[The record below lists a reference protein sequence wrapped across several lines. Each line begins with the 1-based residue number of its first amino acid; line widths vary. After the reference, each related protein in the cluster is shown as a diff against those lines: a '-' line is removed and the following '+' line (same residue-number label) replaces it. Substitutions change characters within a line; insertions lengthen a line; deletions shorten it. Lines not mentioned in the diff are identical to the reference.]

1 MSTITVTK
9 TAEDI
14 ASRVLQVTVP
24 VPRVQEAEDRA
35 VRQYAKRVR
44 LPGFRP
50 GKAPEAV
57 VRKRLAEEIRQAV
70 LQDLLREGW
79 DAAQQVEA
87 LKPIADPSVRN
98 LKFEPGQPIEFEI
111 VVEVRPELTLE
122 RLGGFTLTRTVAP
135 VEDAAVQEQL
145 DRLREQKA
153 SWLPVEAEKPVPG
166 HLALG
171 DVAPIEGETVH
182 AAKPFTLTLGSGQ
195 AVPALEEQL
204 LDMRPGETRDAD
216 IRFPEDDADESRRGQ
231 SRRVRITLRE
241 VKRQELPPLD
251 DAFAKEVGDFETVD
265 ALRAALRAD
274 LAAEAER
281 DADAKVREQLISQI
295 AGTNSVVAPPTMVER
310 ALAAFAYAYQIPEAQ
325 FQAFAEQFQPIAA
338 RQVQRDLILGTVAEQ
353 AGLRATEA
361 ELDERIAAIAAA
373 RGASPAEVYK
383 SLEEAKRLPELERSL
398 TEEKVFAH
406 LLAQSTI
413 TS

>member
-153 SWLPVEAEKPVPG
+153 SWLPVEGEKPVPG

>member
-153 SWLPVEAEKPVPG
+153 SWLPVEGEKPMPG

-295 AGTNSVVAPPTMVER
+295 AEANTVVAPPTMVER

-325 FQAFAEQFQPIAA
+325 FQAFAEQFHPIAA

-353 AGLRATEA
+353 ANLRATEA
-361 ELDERIAAIAAA
+361 ELDERIAAIATA

-398 TEEKVFAH
+398 TEEKVFTH